1 MDLMEFVVLEL
12 RRNGKEFPK
21 NISKNGPINNFLQI
35 LWRVFSNTGLNMY
48 IFLSPEKLL
57 SRKDVTLDKLNFRPH
72 TRQNF
77 VFVKNRDIKN

>member
-1 MDLMEFVVLEL
+1 MDLMEFMVLEL

-35 LWRVFSNTGLNMY
+35 LWWVFSNTGLNMY
-48 IFLSPEKLL
+48 IFLSPERLF

-72 TRQNF
+72 IRQNF
-77 VFVKNRDIKN
+77 VFVKNQDIKN